1 MFWICLKFGEIL
13 QCRKFVGVLLR
24 DIFWGFIV
32 EDDLLGRKLFLF
44 CNGIVNQ
51 LFKYILKCICKCNEV
66 IIYMYIKLL
75 LRGVNKVI
83 DIIILY
89 LKVFGFF

>member
-1 MFWICLKFGEIL
+1 MFWICLKLGEIL
-13 QCRKFVGVLLR
+13 QCRKFVGVLSR

-32 EDDLLGRKLFLF
+32 EGDLLGRKLFLF